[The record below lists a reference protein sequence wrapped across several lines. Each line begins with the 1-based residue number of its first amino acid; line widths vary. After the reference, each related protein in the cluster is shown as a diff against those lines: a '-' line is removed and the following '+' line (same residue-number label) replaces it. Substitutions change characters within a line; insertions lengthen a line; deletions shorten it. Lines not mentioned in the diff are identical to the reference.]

1 MENGSAA
8 FVLGVIFFSLRKPYG
23 DTVPNRNSLV
33 ITAYSLSTESSTHK
47 TTPKGLCRKHSFVSK
62 VQLYLGYTL
71 WNEQFVS
78 GISNILLFD
87 G

>member
-8 FVLGVIFFSLRKPYG
+8 FVLGVIFFSLRKAYG

-47 TTPKGLCRKHSFVSK
+47 THSTTPKGLCRKHSFVSK
-62 VQLYLGYTL
+62 VQLYLGFTL
-71 WNEQFVS
+71 
-78 GISNILLFD
+78 
-87 G
+87 